1 MPIAP
6 PLFDFDQIDLSTTV
20 VGRAGLDRYLRQR
33 NRFEMLD
40 GVLHEDVEGGVVI
53 GYKDIRGDDWWAPD
67 HIPSRPMFPGALQ
80 IELAAQ
86 LAAYDYAAHRFP
98 DEIPKDTFVGF
109 GGVENV
115 RFRGLVE
122 PDCRLIMA
130 TRLLKSS
137 RRMFRYTAQGFVDR
151 DIVFQGD
158 VIGVL
163 V

>member
-6 PLFDFDQIDLSTTV
+6 PLFDIDQTDLSRAV
-20 VGRAGLDRYLRQR
+20 VGRDTLNRYLRQR

-40 GVLHEDVEGGVVI
+40 GILHEDIEGKVVV
-53 GYKDIRGDDWWAPD
+53 GYKDIRGDDWWAAD

-80 IELAAQ
+80 IEVAAQ
-86 LAAYDYAAHRFP
+86 LAAYDYSAHRLP
-98 DEIPKDTFVGF
+98 EEVPEELFVGF

-122 PDCRLIMA
+122 PESRLIMA
-130 TRLLKSS
+130 TKLLKSS
-137 RRMFRYTAQGFVDR
+137 RRMFRYAAQGFVDR
-151 DIVFQGD
+151 EMVFQGD
-158 VIGVL
+158 IIGVM

>member
-1 MPIAP
+1 MPVAP

-20 VGRAGLDRYLRQR
+20 VGRETLDRYLKQR

-40 GVLHEDVEGGVVI
+40 GIVHEDVEGGVLV
-53 GYKDIRGDDWWAPD
+53 GYKDIRGDDWWAAD
-67 HIPSRPMFPGALQ
+67 HIPGRPMFPGALQ

-86 LAAYDYAAHRFP
+86 LAAYDYSAHRFA
-98 DEIPKDTFVGF
+98 DELPEGTFVGF

-122 PDCRLIMA
+122 PDSRLIMA

-151 DIVFQGD
+151 SLVFQGD